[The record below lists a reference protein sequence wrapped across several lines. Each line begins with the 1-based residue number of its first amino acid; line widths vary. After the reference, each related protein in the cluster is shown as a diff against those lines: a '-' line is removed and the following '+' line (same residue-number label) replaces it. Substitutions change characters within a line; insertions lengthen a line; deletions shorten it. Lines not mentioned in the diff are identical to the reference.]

1 MQSHTP
7 GRFAA
12 ADFRNKPVT
21 SRRVVACGELRAG
34 RASRA
39 ALLAGRWPSAEALA
53 MAETAGLQGAK
64 QASLMLP
71 LCAPLTLSFV
81 DLRCVRVPEFELV
94 RVYCEVAA
102 EARTGVEIEAMAGVN
117 AALLTLYELTQSLDP
132 GITLAGIRVL
142 FKEGG
147 RRGLSVHP
155 DGMTPWEWQQYH
167 PTSAPARAT
176 THPLAAVGNNDTS
189 VNTGDGR
196 NVLRLP
202 DETDITDL
210 PGALLAFRDVY
221 WSGNSKM
228 LTSRAPVETTSVP
241 SVNLAA
247 ERASRP
253 PASSIDGN

>member
-7 GRFAA
+7 GRYPA

-21 SRRVVACGELRAG
+21 ARRVVACGELRAG

-39 ALLAGRWPSAEALA
+39 RLLAGRWPSAEALA

-81 DLRCVRVPEFELV
+81 DLRCLRVPEFELV

-117 AALLTLYELTQSLDP
+117 AALLTLYDLTQSLDL
-132 GITLAGIRVL
+132 GITLAHIRVL

-167 PTSAPARAT
+167 PTLAPARAAS
-176 THPLAAVGNNDTS
+176 HAPAAKHSGNTS
-189 VNTGDGR
+189 VDSGDSR

-202 DETDITDL
+202 DEADITDL
-210 PGALLAFRDVY
+210 PGAILAFRDVY
-221 WSGNSKM
+221 WSGNGDA
-228 LTSRAPVETTSVP
+228 LTSRAPAESASVSSANIASP
-241 SVNLAA
+241 RAA
-247 ERASRP
+247 RP
-253 PASSIDGN
+253 PANSLDGN

>member
-7 GRFAA
+7 GRFPAT
-12 ADFRNKPVT
+12 DFRNKPVT

-39 ALLAGRWPSAEALA
+39 GLLAGRWPSAEALA

-176 THPLAAVGNNDTS
+176 SYPLAAVGNGNVSMTS
-189 VNTGDGR
+189 GDSR

-202 DETDITDL
+202 DEADITDL
-210 PGALLAFRDVY
+210 PGAILAFRDVY
-221 WSGNSKM
+221 WSGNGDA
-228 LTSRAPVETTSVP
+228 LTSRVPTALATAPPTS
-241 SVNLAA
+241 A
-247 ERASRP
+247 ASRP